1 VSRSHRTGRRVG
13 ADDRDR
19 GSVTAELAVALPA
32 VVVLLVVVLVL
43 ATSVGTQLRCADAAR
58 TGARVAALGEGPGA
72 VEAAATRV
80 AGAGARVEVAHDGD
94 WVTVTVSRAVTSGPL
109 RAGSLRASAAAVA
122 WAEP

>member
-1 VSRSHRTGRRVG
+1 M
-13 ADDRDR
+13 
-19 GSVTAELAVALPA
+19 TAELAVALPA

-72 VEAAATRV
+72 VEAARV